1 MQLNQDEK
9 AKLALTKRKAKKE
22 LKKNKHYIEL
32 ESRKNEILNY
42 LNNKKTKETKKL
54 LEKYEE
60 LGEQV
65 NKIEMETAFRITIK
79 EKENKSRGV
88 LKNIIDK
95 LTKKKEGNQSYN
107 KKFDEIAE
115 DMNYKRK
122 TKKHNQVFKELI
134 KKFRKDKE
142 LLYELESIETEIA
155 TIKTEKIREC
165 INNE

>member
-95 LTKKKEGNQSYN
+95 LTKKKEENQSYN